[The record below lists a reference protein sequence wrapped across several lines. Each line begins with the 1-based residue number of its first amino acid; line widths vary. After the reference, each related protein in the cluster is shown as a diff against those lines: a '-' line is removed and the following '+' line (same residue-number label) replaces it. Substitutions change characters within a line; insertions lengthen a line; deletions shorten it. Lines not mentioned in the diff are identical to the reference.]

1 MARFNR
7 ARQERLKRRGKQAGD
22 DIIDENGEI
31 NLQAE
36 MEEMTRAVEKMKN
49 RLAIRNAASFHKKK
63 RRRSLVEK
71 EEIKAFFRW
80 KWENATGEESDWM
93 GQTNVRKIMM
103 MVEKEYDYKKAKDP
117 NWRPENMAP
126 ITPEERAQMQPH
138 KTLSVSGERIEW
150 RIRTTFSVVMARYTF
165 HAVSPTLPRVS
176 PLHSASRHFLTRTS
190 HSTTP
195 TLHVHTHNAGAR
207 SGRERAG

>member
-22 DIIDENGEI
+22 DVIDENGEI
-31 NLQAE
+31 NLKAE

-49 RLAIRNAASFHKKK
+49 RLAIRNAQSFNKK
-63 RRRSLVEK
+63 RRRRSVAEK

-80 KWENATGEESDWM
+80 KWENATGEEGDWM

-103 MVEKEYDYKKAKDP
+103 MVEKEYDLKKAKDP

-126 ITPEERAQMQPH
+126 ITPEERAQIQPH
-138 KTLSVSGERIEW
+138 KTLSVSGGRIGW
-150 RIRTTFSVVMARYTF
+150 CIRTKFSVVMAMYN
-165 HAVSPTLPRVS
+165 SPCCVPQLSPVS
-176 PLHSASRHFLTRTS
+176 PLCKEHRDNL
-190 HSTTP
+190 
-195 TLHVHTHNAGAR
+195 
-207 SGRERAG
+207 